1 MLMNK
6 IRTGRRVVFQPGAH
20 KGLQRGINQ
29 ITKAVVPTLGP
40 MPRIVALNQ
49 VVTNAMPEMID
60 KGGVIARRIIQ
71 IPDSDADMGAM
82 LAREMLWGLQDQYG
96 DGTATAAVLLDTIY
110 NEGIK
115 YVAAGGNAMVLK
127 HSLES
132 GLEMVIEELDKMT
145 RPVEGKEDLARIAE
159 TICQDP
165 ALSDVLGEVFDFIGE
180 YGQIEIRP
188 LRSRKIYR
196 EYVDGMFWQA
206 KPFSRDMIKDVATK
220 RVHLKDAA
228 ILITD
233 LDIEKAEQLVKPMQV
248 AQQAGIKSM
257 LIVATKLATE
267 ALAVVM
273 VNQDPEKF
281 HAVAVRTPGSGRQ
294 AEENAIEDMAILTGG
309 QPFRRAAGDTLSDIK
324 LEHLGRARRAWA
336 SYDRY
341 GIAAG
346 KGEPRAIRD
355 HLKTLK
361 THYDQ
366 ESDPK
371 KREELRERIGSLGGG
386 AVLMRVGG
394 ATEHQIKERKELADQ
409 TVGSL
414 RAAIRE
420 GILPGGGSAFLACRP
435 RLQDAF
441 DQTTSPDER
450 AAYGILLKALETPAR
465 TIYSNAGYEA
475 SQVMAQL
482 SFAEP
487 DSTFDVFAGEVVK
500 LEDSGIYDV
509 ASVQKAAMFSAVS
522 TAALALSVDV
532 LVHYEKPREYLPV
545 DSRAPKFK
553 KESS

>member
-1 MLMNK
+1 MDKTKSNQ
-6 IRTGRRVVFQPGAH
+6 RVVFQPGAH
-20 KGLQRGINQ
+20 EGLQRGIDQ

-49 VVTNAMPEMID
+49 VVTNDMPEMID
-60 KGGVIARRIIQ
+60 KGGVIARRIIEL
-71 IPDSDADMGAM
+71 PDRDADMGAM

-96 DGTATAAVLLDTIY
+96 DGTATAAVLLRTIY
-110 NEGIK
+110 NEGFK

-127 HSLES
+127 RSLEA

-145 RPVEGKEDLARIAE
+145 RPVEGKDDLARIAE

-165 ALSDVLGEVFDFIGE
+165 ALSDVLGEVFDYIGE
-180 YGQIEIRP
+180 YGQIEIRR

-220 RVHLKDAA
+220 RVYLEDAA

-233 LDIEKAEQLVKPMQV
+233 LEIGKAEQLVAPMQL
-248 AQQAGIKSM
+248 AQKAGIKSL

-281 HAVAVRTPGSGRQ
+281 HAVAVRTPGSGRRQ
-294 AEENAIEDMAILTGG
+294 EENAIEDMAILTGG
-309 QPFRRAAGDTLSDIK
+309 QPFRRIARDTLSDVK
-324 LEHLGRARRAWA
+324 LEHFGRARRAWA
-336 SYDRY
+336 SYDRF

-346 KGEPRAIRD
+346 KGDARTIRE

-361 THYDQ
+361 HHYDQ
-366 ESDPK
+366 ESDPQ

-394 ATEHQIKERKELADQ
+394 ATEHQIKARKAMAEQ
-409 TVGSL
+409 TAGSL

-420 GILPGGGSAFLACRP
+420 GVLPGGGAAFLACRP
-435 RLQDAF
+435 RLQEAF
-441 DQTTSPDER
+441 DQTTDPDER
-450 AAYGILLKALETPAR
+450 AGCGILLKALETPAR
-465 TIYSNAGYEA
+465 TIYSNAGYEP
-475 SQVMAQL
+475 SQVMAKL
-482 SFAEP
+482 SLAGLE
-487 DSTFDVFAGEVVK
+487 STFDVFAGEVVK

-509 ASVQKAAMFSAVS
+509 ATVQKAAFFSAVS

-532 LVHYEKPREYLPV
+532 LIHHKKPQESLPV
-545 DSRAPKFK
+545 GSRAPKFG
-553 KESS
+553 KETH